1 MIDEQL
7 QEESALYATGV
18 LSEADREQF
27 AALVEAHAELRQF
40 VVGFEEAIAA
50 TLLATTPANLPS
62 PSAGLKARI
71 LAQLD
76 ALPQAKKPSESGFV
90 ITGID
95 GLVQW
100 VNPVFTEMCG
110 YTLEEL
116 RGRKLGALLQGSETD
131 QATAAR
137 MRDAVHA
144 HRPCSE
150 RILNYHKNGQ
160 PYWVEIAIQPIADSA
175 GETRWFIAH
184 ERELTDLIAA

>member
-7 QEESALYATGV
+7 QEESALYTAGV
-18 LSEADREQF
+18 LSSKDREQF
-27 AALVEAHAELRQF
+27 AALVDAHAELRAL
-40 VVGFEEAIAA
+40 VVGFEEIVAAAQLA
-50 TLLATTPANLPS
+50 TLPAVLPS

-71 LAQLD
+71 LSQLD
-76 ALPQAKKPSESGFV
+76 AHPQAAKPREAGFV
-90 ITGID
+90 ITGVD

-110 YTLEEL
+110 YAIEEL
-116 RGRKLGALLQGSETD
+116 RGRKLGALLQGAETD
-131 QATAAR
+131 RATAVR

-144 HRPCSE
+144 HHPCSE

-160 PYWVEIAIQPIADSA
+160 PYWVEIAIEPIADST

-184 ERELTDLIAA
+184 ERELPELIAA